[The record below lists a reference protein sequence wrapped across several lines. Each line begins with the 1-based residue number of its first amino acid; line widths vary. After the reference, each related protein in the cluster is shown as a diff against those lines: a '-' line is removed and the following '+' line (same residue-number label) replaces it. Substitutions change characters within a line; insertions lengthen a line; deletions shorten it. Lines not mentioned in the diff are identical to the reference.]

1 MKIPRQMK
9 IITTEIE
16 ELKPCTLY
24 NSPYFKI
31 VQERIWSDENRVEL
45 LIGSYEPLCK
55 FNLSVNKIS
64 AREFASFFNE
74 IADYLEGKDK

>member
-9 IITTEIE
+9 VITTEIE
-16 ELKPCTLY
+16 ELRPCVMY
-24 NSPYFKI
+24 YSPQFKI
-31 VQERIWSDENRVEL
+31 VKEVTLDGRSTVAI
-45 LIGSYEPLCK
+45 LIGSTEVKCDY
-55 FNLSVNKIS
+55 NLSVNKIS